1 LSSTNKTILPELLIQ
16 YPRTAIAGWGLGQI
30 SYHPLSKGLMFN
42 SPSPVQPAS
51 SIPKAP
57 PPGSIPQPR
66 ENGLHGETVPDWN
79 NIGLF
84 TAGIAVGAILGA
96 AIALLFAPASG
107 GETRHRIARRVR
119 NSRGDEDIWEELA
132 EELERAADEVEEE
145 EDAEREALKT

>member
-1 LSSTNKTILPELLIQ
+1 
-16 YPRTAIAGWGLGQI
+16 
-30 SYHPLSKGLMFN
+30 MFN

-66 ENGLHGETVPDWN
+66 QDGLPGEMVPDWD

-96 AIALLFAPASG
+96 AVALLFAPASG
-107 GETRHRIARRVR
+107 GETRHKIARRVR
-119 NSRGDEDIWEELA
+119 DIRGEDDVWDELA
-132 EELERAADEVEEE
+132 AELERAAGEQEEE
-145 EDAEREALKT
+145 LEEAREALKT